1 MVDVCQN
8 LSDKQ
13 LRLDDTR
20 HLGDQLEAGAADVT
34 AYEASTRRDTVA

>member
-8 LSDKQ
+8 LSDEQ

-20 HLGDQLEAGAADVT
+20 HLGDQLELMMLLRTKLRSG
-34 AYEASTRRDTVA
+34 EIP